1 MTTPDL
7 EKQQAAATTA
17 TTPADP
23 TTKSISSTDTPQQQQ
38 PQNASPFK
46 VPHFLIK
53 INNTL
58 ESLSGFEARG
68 ITRVLPSERQ
78 PPSHLADAQ
87 VFLLWFG
94 ANISVNNLA
103 VALLGPLVFQLGFT
117 DSAWCAIVGAF
128 LGSCSTAYMSIW
140 GPASGNRTM
149 VIARYFMGYWPSKI
163 PTTLNIVLMVGYIT
177 LSYIIAGQML
187 SAVSGGSLT
196 IVVGIVVSAL
206 VCWVVAVFGMRV
218 FHFYERFALIPQIL
232 VLFALIGCAGP
243 YFDTTIESQGDGT
256 AIAANRLSFLSL
268 CLYVPNSWAA
278 AASDYYVYYPESTRK
293 RKIFCLTLFGLWT
306 SFSLVYMI
314 GIGLATGVT
323 HHTAWAEANA
333 ISAGALIV
341 AGFEPLK
348 GFGLFCSVIVALGII
363 ANSIPG
369 CYSAALG
376 FQVLGRHFKVV
387 PRWVWTCT
395 VVVLQTVLALAGREH
410 LFVLFQ
416 NFLALMGYW
425 VEFMIL
431 IFVLEHV
438 LFRRTRGFD
447 WARWEDKSYLPVGW
461 AALVAFLLGWVGA
474 VLGMYQIWYT
484 GPLAVLAGASAGGC
498 DVGVWVGCGFALV
511 SFPPL
516 RWLELRII
524 GR

>member
-1 MTTPDL
+1 MVPEFFLTSSNLDDIHAKMITPDL
-7 EKQQAAATTA
+7 EKQHAAATTA
-17 TTPADP
+17 TTPEDP
-23 TTKSISSTDTPQQQQ
+23 TTKSISSTDTPHQQQ

-163 PTTLNIVLMVGYIT
+163 PTALNIVLMVGYIT

-187 SAVSGGSLT
+187 SAVSGGGLT

-218 FHFYERFALIPQIL
+218 FHFYER
-232 VLFALIGCAGP
+232 
-243 YFDTTIESQGDGT
+243 
-256 AIAANRLSFLSL
+256 
-268 CLYVPNSWAA
+268 
-278 AASDYYVYYPESTRK
+278 
-293 RKIFCLTLFGLWT
+293 
-306 SFSLVYMI
+306 
-314 GIGLATGVT
+314 
-323 HHTAWAEANA
+323 
-333 ISAGALIV
+333 
-341 AGFEPLK
+341 
-348 GFGLFCSVIVALGII
+348 
-363 ANSIPG
+363 
-369 CYSAALG
+369 
-376 FQVLGRHFKVV
+376 
-387 PRWVWTCT
+387 
-395 VVVLQTVLALAGREH
+395 
-410 LFVLFQ
+410 
-416 NFLALMGYW
+416 
-425 VEFMIL
+425 
-431 IFVLEHV
+431 
-438 LFRRTRGFD
+438 
-447 WARWEDKSYLPVGW
+447 
-461 AALVAFLLGWVGA
+461 
-474 VLGMYQIWYT
+474 
-484 GPLAVLAGASAGGC
+484 
-498 DVGVWVGCGFALV
+498 
-511 SFPPL
+511 
-516 RWLELRII
+516 
-524 GR
+524 